1 MIIRDAIPSDATFLA
16 KCVMAGMHFYG
27 FESDIPENIEIYRR
41 LTKNV
46 SVNISLTERIPMIEH
61 FSASTCVPCVNVN
74 NLMLQLTQNNPGKF
88 TYTKYPEQF
97 PGSGDPYY
105 YSEVGV

>member
-1 MIIRDAIPSDATFLA
+1 MTIRDAIPSDATFLA
-16 KCVMAGMHFYG
+16 KCVMAGMHFYD

-41 LTKNV
+41 LTKYV
-46 SVNISLTERIPMIEH
+46 S
-61 FSASTCVPCVNVN
+61 
-74 NLMLQLTQNNPGKF
+74 PGKF

-105 YSEVGV
+105 YSEVGVRDNYYDVKTN